1 MVSWLKAG
9 LPVALLAMGCLP
21 ASPNDGAPA
30 ATVDMAAG
38 SGGGPAADLA
48 VAALDAATQTSAAYF
63 DPDIQHDLDSLGC
76 TTSACHGGA
85 SSPVILP
92 MPATS
97 AAWLSN
103 YDDIHKDCTTLDCLG
118 GGASSLL
125 LTKPLQGSVTHG
137 GIKPFA
143 STSDPTYRRW
153 LAWIA
158 AGAPYS
164 ATQPT
169 VVPDMAMA
177 PAGKGDMGGT
187 ESLTVTFT
195 TTASPSAG
203 ASKYDPKNVV
213 AVWIESPAGAFVKTI
228 GRWANVRRT
237 HLVSW
242 QAKAGT
248 ADVDAI
254 SSATNAAYGTLTAKW
269 DMTARQT
276 PAPPLP
282 PPVDGVYTIHLELA
296 DSDSSQA
303 AQNNEGTFM
312 FNRNG
317 TASSQTNQT
326 NGGFTKVDIVYSGR

>member
-1 MVSWLKAG
+1 MVSWLKVA
-9 LPVALLAMGCLP
+9 LPATLLAMGCIP
-21 ASPNDGAPA
+21 TSPNGAAPV
-30 ATVDMAAG
+30 ATIDMAAVA
-38 SGGGPAADLA
+38 SSPAADLA
-48 VAALDAATQTSAAYF
+48 VAALDGATSTTAAHF

-85 SSPVILP
+85 TSPVILP

-118 GGASSLL
+118 GGANSLL
-125 LTKPLQGSVTHG
+125 LTKPLQGSVVHG
-137 GIKPFA
+137 GIKPFS
-143 STSDPTYRRW
+143 STSDPIYQRW

-164 ATQPT
+164 ATQPVLT
-169 VVPDMAMA
+169 ADMAMA
-177 PAGKGDMGGT
+177 PAGKADMGAT
-187 ESLTVTFT
+187 ESLTLTFT

-242 QAKAGT
+242 VAKAGN

-282 PPVDGVYTIHLELA
+282 PPADGIYTIHLELA

-303 AQNNEGTFM
+303 AQNNEGSFT

-317 TASSQTNQT
+317 VASTQTNQT